1 MEISLFADNCRGQNK
16 SRFTVEMLL
25 LVLLQ
30 IQNIESME
38 LFFLECGYTQNEND
52 PIHSIIE
59 RNKKGVSIYHPY

>member
-16 SRFTVEMLL
+16 SRFPVEMLL
-25 LVLLQ
+25 LVPLQ

-52 PIHSIIE
+52 PTHSIIE